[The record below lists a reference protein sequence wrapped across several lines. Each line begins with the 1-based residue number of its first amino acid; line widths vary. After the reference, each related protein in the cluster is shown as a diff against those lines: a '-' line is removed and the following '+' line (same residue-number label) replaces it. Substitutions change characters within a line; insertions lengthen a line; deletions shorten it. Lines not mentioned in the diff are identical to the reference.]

1 MKRMM
6 FATTLTILA
15 IWAMSESA
23 PAQAQQI
30 MLAPQPYLYAAPV
43 ATSYPTVGYTTV
55 QTYRNR
61 GPLRILPRRDE
72 VVTTSYVE
80 LPQRVVTSSISAAP
94 VRTYTTT
101 TYPAPV
107 YVAPAPVYVAPAPV
121 YIYPARIG
129 GWYR

>member
-1 MKRMM
+1 MNRMTLAPIL
-6 FATTLTILA
+6 ATLA
-15 IWAMSESA
+15 IWAMAELV

-61 GPLRILPRRDE
+61 GPLRLLPRRDE

-80 LPQRVVTSSISAAP
+80 VPQRVVTYSAPAAPVRTYAAP

-101 TYPAPV
+101 V
-107 YVAPAPVYVAPAPV
+107 YPAPVYVAPAPV